1 MVARK
6 SKLKPIP
13 NADGSVSYVA
23 QVRVKGFRPVAKSF
37 CSADY
42 EGAAGA
48 AKKAAEADAIQW
60 REETIAELRKQS
72 QQGAA
77 RSDISKLTIAGLN
90 KEYLADPVTAA
101 KAYFGELK
109 RNLSWWTSH
118 YGTVRVLEFGV
129 VHGRGARDK
138 LMAGRGP
145 ATVDRYLS
153 AQRSAWNFGRKS
165 GLVPKDRVWP
175 PGLMLSEP
183 DARVRYLDDEELPA
197 LLTAAEQA
205 GPVLHAAILASIA
218 CGMRK
223 GELLRLTWADI
234 DFERS
239 SVRILIT
246 KNGRARSVY
255 LPTAAAAALKKLK
268 ASTVVSTTHVFLN
281 GEGKSLNWNEL
292 DKRWRPVRTAAKL
305 ENFRWHDLRHCCA
318 SFLAQSGASLLEIGS
333 VLGHRSAGVTL
344 KYSHLIAGQAVT
356 GHAKLNE
363 RLGGKTAS

>member
-138 LMAGRGP
+138 LMTEPIVSLPKFSSGHGTLDRTTGRMVEGSMQP
-145 ATVDRYLS
+145 EEVTEVWTFLRPRGSNWELS
-153 AQRSAWNFGRKS
+153 AIQQTS
-165 GLVPKDRVWP
+165 
-175 PGLMLSEP
+175 
-183 DARVRYLDDEELPA
+183 
-197 LLTAAEQA
+197 
-205 GPVLHAAILASIA
+205 
-218 CGMRK
+218 
-223 GELLRLTWADI
+223 
-234 DFERS
+234 
-239 SVRILIT
+239 
-246 KNGRARSVY
+246 
-255 LPTAAAAALKKLK
+255 
-268 ASTVVSTTHVFLN
+268 
-281 GEGKSLNWNEL
+281 
-292 DKRWRPVRTAAKL
+292 
-305 ENFRWHDLRHCCA
+305 
-318 SFLAQSGASLLEIGS
+318 
-333 VLGHRSAGVTL
+333 
-344 KYSHLIAGQAVT
+344 
-356 GHAKLNE
+356 
-363 RLGGKTAS
+363 